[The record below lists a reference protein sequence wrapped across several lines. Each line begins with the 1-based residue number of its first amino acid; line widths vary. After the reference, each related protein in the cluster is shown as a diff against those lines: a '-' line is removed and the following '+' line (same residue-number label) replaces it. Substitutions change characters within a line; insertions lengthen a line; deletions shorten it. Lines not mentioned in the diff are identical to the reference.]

1 MTTVQYSYEVAY
13 THDPL
18 SGDPFPILPLQVAN
32 PHAPEQA
39 LDTNAYLDSG
49 AQRSLF
55 DGWIAT
61 ALGFDLFS
69 GSELRY
75 ASVTGISLAARL
87 HTVSLTHPDLGSIA
101 LEVGFSTAPISRNLL
116 GRDFFNFFQ
125 IGFHER
131 YLTFYMSPNS

>member
-1 MTTVQYSYEVAY
+1 MVAVQYAAEVAY
-13 THDPL
+13 TYDPI
-18 SGDPFPILPLQVAN
+18 SGDPFPILPLRIAN
-32 PHAPEQA
+32 PYDPGQA
-39 LDTNAYLDSG
+39 LDTNTYLDSG
-49 AQRSLF
+49 AQRFLF

-69 GSELRY
+69 GPELRY
-75 ASVTGISLAARL
+75 VSIAGVGLVARL
-87 HTVSLTHPDLGSIA
+87 HQVRFTLPNLGSVE
-101 LEVGFSTAPISRNLL
+101 LEVGFSTIPISRNLL